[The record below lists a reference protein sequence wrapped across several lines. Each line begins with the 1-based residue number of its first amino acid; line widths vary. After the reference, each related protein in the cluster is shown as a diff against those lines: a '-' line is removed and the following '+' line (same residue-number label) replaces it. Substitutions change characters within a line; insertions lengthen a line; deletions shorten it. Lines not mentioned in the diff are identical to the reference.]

1 MMLTTKDIFKKHACC
16 VIIPVYNNEKTI
28 AQVIEG
34 CLEYCNDVFVVND
47 GSTDATAA
55 QIALFDHRITLIQQ
69 EKNQGKGVALRT
81 AFHEVEK
88 KGFEHAVTIDAD
100 GQHDPCDLITF
111 AEALEKQ
118 SDCIYIGARNMGQ
131 NTIPGKSKFGHKNSN
146 FWFWV
151 ETGIPAE
158 DTQSGYRLYP
168 IKKVN
173 KIHLFTWKYEFEI
186 EIIVKAAW
194 RGIDVKFIP
203 VVVYYPEDR
212 VSHFRP
218 FKDFLRVTLLNI
230 YLFTAAMLIFRPW
243 MLLKSF
249 FKKSPKQIWK
259 EYFLVP
265 NESPAQKA
273 SAVAL
278 GLFFGVIPIWGFQ
291 TVTVVAL
298 SLLFRLNKPLTV
310 LANQISLPPLIPFV
324 VYCSIGFASLATTG
338 TWEVNLPNELSLQV
352 IFDNVKNYFWGS
364 FLFGSFLA
372 IVGWLLTYSLAHLL
386 KKNTPKT
393 SA

>member
-1 MMLTTKDIFKKHACC
+1 MQTTKDIFKKHTCC
-16 VIIPVYNNEKTI
+16 VIIPVYNNERTI

-34 CLEYCNDVFVVND
+34 CLQFCDDVFVVND
-47 GSTDATAA
+47 GSTDGTAGE
-55 QIALFDHRITLIQQ
+55 IARFNHRITLIQQ
-69 EKNQGKGVALRT
+69 DKNQGKGVALRT
-81 AFHEVEK
+81 AFREVEK
-88 KGFEHAVTIDAD
+88 KGFKHAVTIDAD
-100 GQHDPCDLITF
+100 GQHDPKDLATF

-118 SDCIYIGARNMGQ
+118 SGCIYIGARNMGQ
-131 NTIPGKSKFGHKNSN
+131 NSIPGKSKFGHKNSN

-218 FKDFLRVTLLNI
+218 FKDFFRVTLLNI

-249 FKKSPKQIWK
+249 FKKSPKQIWND
-259 EYFLVP
+259 YFLIP
-265 NESPAQKA
+265 NESPARKA
-273 SAVAL
+273 SAVGL

-338 TWEVNLPNELSLQV
+338 TWEVHLPNELSLQV
-352 IFDNVKNYFWGS
+352 IFENVKNYFWGS
-364 FLFGSFLA
+364 FLFGSFIAILGWFITFLLA
-372 IVGWLLTYSLAHLL
+372 YWL
-386 KKNTPKT
+386 KKNKLKT
-393 SA
+393 NA

>member
-1 MMLTTKDIFKKHACC
+1 MQTTKEILKKHACC
-16 VIIPVYNNEKTI
+16 VIIPVYNNERTI
-28 AQVIEG
+28 AKVVEG
-34 CLEYCNDVFVVND
+34 CLSYCADVFVIND
-47 GSTDATAA
+47 GSTDGTAA
-55 QIALFDHRITLIQQ
+55 QIALFEGQITVLNQG
-69 EKNQGKGVALRT
+69 KNQGKGVALRT
-81 AFHEVEK
+81 AFLAVEK
-88 KGFEHAVTIDAD
+88 HGFEHAITIDAD
-100 GQHDPCDLITF
+100 GQHDPKDLTTF
-111 AEALEKQ
+111 AQALEKQ
-118 SDCIYIGARNMGQ
+118 AGCIYIGARNMGQ
-131 NTIPGKSKFGHKNSN
+131 DAIPGKSKFGHKNSN

-173 KIHLFTWKYEFEI
+173 KIFLFTWKYEFEI

-249 FKKSPKQIWK
+249 FSKSPKQIWND
-259 EYFLVP
+259 YFLIP
-265 NESPAQKA
+265 NESPARKA

-278 GLFFGVIPIWGFQ
+278 GLFFGIIPIWGFQ
-291 TVTVVAL
+291 TVTIVAL

-324 VYCSIGFASLATTG
+324 VYCSIGFASLSATG
-338 TWEVNLPNELSLQV
+338 KWEVNLPAEFNFQTVME
-352 IFDNVKNYFWGS
+352 NVKNYVWGS
-364 FLFGSFLA
+364 FLFASFMA
-372 IVGWLLTYSLAHLL
+372 SAGWLITFAVISFIQR
-386 KKNTPKT
+386 KKHRK
-393 SA
+393 